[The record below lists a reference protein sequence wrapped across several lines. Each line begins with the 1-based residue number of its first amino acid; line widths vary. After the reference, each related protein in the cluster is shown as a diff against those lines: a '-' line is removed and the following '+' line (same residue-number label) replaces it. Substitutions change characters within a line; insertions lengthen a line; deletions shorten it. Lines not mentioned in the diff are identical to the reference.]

1 MDSLADRNVCGEH
14 AVHLVEGGCNMK
26 VSLAV
31 VLLIVIGG
39 VPVYAGKSAAE
50 CRAIVRAQFRGP
62 NCKISDPPAGSSCI
76 VDVRQVPAFQA
87 AVDRC
92 MQGK

>member
-1 MDSLADRNVCGEH
+1 
-14 AVHLVEGGCNMK
+14 MK
-26 VSLAV
+26 MAPIV
-31 VLLIVIGG
+31 VLSIVIGG
-39 VPVYAGKSAAE
+39 LPAYAAKSAAE
-50 CRAIVRAQFRGP
+50 CRAIVRAQFRGA